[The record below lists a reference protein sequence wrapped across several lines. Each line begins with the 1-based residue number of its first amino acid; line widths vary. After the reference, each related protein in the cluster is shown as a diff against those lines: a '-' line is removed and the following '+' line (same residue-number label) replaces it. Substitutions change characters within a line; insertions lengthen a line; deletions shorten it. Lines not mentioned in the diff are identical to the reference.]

1 MTHRNTNNKTASP
14 QTRKAF
20 WNGRCLLLLPL
31 LLATL
36 ASYSNLPALSR
47 DPDRAASTKPT
58 VSSKQPL
65 VKSSNAPVML
75 GVYQTGYLGE
85 PDVVEKELHQL
96 DLWAGKQLS
105 IAGLFFDIEDSNP
118 DYNIPVPLELLR
130 QKGYTAF
137 INLASSRTMAE
148 IAGGSLDRSLQRTA
162 KAYAKW
168 VSQGQN
174 RTVFIAP
181 FPEMNGSWESYREDP
196 ENYKVA
202 FQRIQTIFAD
212 SGVPPKAVRWVFVP
226 NGWSSN
232 QHRFER
238 YYPGDD
244 KVDVVAFSAYNWGY
258 CSNSAAGQWKQ
269 WDTPKAVFGPYL
281 DRMRAMAPTKPIFIA
296 QTATTSATKTGSN
309 PNLKDQWLDDSY
321 SYLAASPGVR
331 AILYFN
337 INKECD
343 WAFYNSNGNKN
354 EGYKK
359 AVANPAFGYV
369 SPAELAQMDLSQ
381 KLVVNNAT
389 PLEVAIKTY
398 RRQAGSA
405 IVLKE

>member
-1 MTHRNTNNKTASP
+1 MIDRKTNHKSASP
-14 QTRKAF
+14 QTIKAI
-20 WNGRCLLLLPL
+20 WNRRQLLLLPL

-36 ASYSNLPALSR
+36 ASYSHLPALSR
-47 DPDRAASTKPT
+47 DPGRSASAKPIAT
-58 VSSKQPL
+58 SKQAL

-75 GVYQTGYLGE
+75 GIYQTGYLGE

-96 DLWAGKQLS
+96 DRWAGKQLS
-105 IAGLFFDIEDSNP
+105 IAGLFVDIEDSNP

-137 INLASSRTMAE
+137 INLTSSRTMAE
-148 IAGGSLDRSLQRTA
+148 IARGNLDRSLQRTA

-196 ENYKVA
+196 ENYKVS
-202 FQRIQTIFAD
+202 FQHIQTIFVK

-232 QHRFER
+232 QQRFER

-244 KVDVVAFSAYNWGY
+244 KVDVIAFSAYNWGY

-296 QTATTSATKTGSN
+296 QTATTSTAKTGSS
-309 PNLKDQWLDDSY
+309 LSMKDQWLDDAY
-321 SYLAASPGVR
+321 SYLAAAPGVR

-343 WAFYNSNGNKN
+343 WAFYNSNGSKN

-359 AVANPAFGYV
+359 AVTNPAFGYV

-381 KLVVNNAT
+381 EPVNNT
-389 PLEVAIKTY
+389 TQ
-398 RRQAGSA
+398 R
-405 IVLKE
+405 